1 MRNQWVRVDDQLHDT
16 LQNWET
22 KARKAV
28 EDAKD
33 ALVLLS
39 SRKGVSSVTLI
50 PGPHNGEFDGL
61 PDVCDTE
68 MDRHTEDLKARGIRI
83 VDPQALIFYP
93 RSDTM
98 TSTWR
103 PRTATAR

>member
-39 SRKGVSSVTLI
+39 SRKGVSSV
-50 PGPHNGEFDGL
+50 
-61 PDVCDTE
+61 
-68 MDRHTEDLKARGIRI
+68 R
-83 VDPQALIFYP
+83 
-93 RSDTM
+93 
-98 TSTWR
+98 
-103 PRTATAR
+103 